1 MSDVGLGLTRCT
13 GIAASVCGLMT
24 PLLEFLAVFGGTFS
38 FLIGLILLY
47 TRIFRRDRW
56 DKALADAREAGLRA
70 REKYDRRIAEVR
82 AEHAVVRANAK
93 KEYVARVKA
102 YRSPKVPAR
111 ETSRKRKW
119 RRWKARQASYYGR
132 RR

>member
-1 MSDVGLGLTRCT
+1 
-13 GIAASVCGLMT
+13 MT
-24 PLLEFLAVFGGTFS
+24 PILEFLAIFAGGFS
-38 FLIGLILLY
+38 VLVGLAFLYI
-47 TRIFRRDRW
+47 RIFCPDRW
-56 DKALADAREAGLRA
+56 NKGLADAREARLRTKA
-70 REKYDRRIAEVR
+70 KYDRRIAEVR

-93 KEYVARVKA
+93 KEYEARVKA
-102 YRSPKVPAR
+102 YLSPKVPAR